1 MAARAAPAA
10 GPGWDEE
17 RLGDWMKANVPGF
30 AGPIRAQ
37 RFAGGQSNPTY
48 QLKTPGRSYVLRRK
62 PSGVLL
68 KGAHA
73 VEREARVIGALRK
86 AGFPVPELYGLC
98 TDDAV
103 IGSWFYVMEMV
114 EGRIF
119 WDSAFSVLPSAERAP
134 YFDQMNATLAQLHQV
149 DFLAIGLDDFGRVG
163 GYVARQVRRWSAQ
176 YVEDE
181 AAGRNAHM
189 DRLVDWLAQNV
200 PADDET
206 SIVHGDY
213 RVDNLIYHPTE
224 PRVIA
229 VLDWE
234 LSTLGHPLADF
245 AYHAM
250 MFRLPPEII
259 GGIRGVDLGA
269 AGLPDEAAYVEAYCR
284 RTGRAGLPALDYYVA
299 FNMFRFAAILHGIRG
314 RAIRGTAASAEAKAL
329 SSHFEQVAELAWEQA
344 VKTAPVG

>member
-1 MAARAAPAA
+1 MS
-10 GPGWDEE
+10 GGDWDDE
-17 RLGDWMKANVPGF
+17 RLGDWMKAHVPGF
-30 AGPIRAQ
+30 AGPIQAE

-73 VEREARVIGALRK
+73 VEREARVIGALHK
-86 AGFPVPELYGLC
+86 VGFPVPELHGLC
-98 TDDAV
+98 MDDAV

-119 WDSAFSVLPSAERAP
+119 WDSAFSALPMAERGAC
-134 YFDQMNATLAQLHQV
+134 FDAMNATLARLHQV
-149 DFLAIGLDDFGRVG
+149 DFRAIGLGDYGRIG
-163 GYVARQVRRWSAQ
+163 GYVARQVRRWSTQ

-189 DRLVDWLAQNV
+189 DRLVEWLSQNV

-206 SIVHGDY
+206 SIVHGDF
-213 RVDNLIYHPTE
+213 RVDNLIYHPNE
-224 PRVIA
+224 PRVVA
-229 VLDWE
+229 VLDGE

-250 MFRLPPEII
+250 MFRMPPEII
-259 GGIRGVDLGA
+259 GGIRGVDLA
-269 AGLPDEAAYVEAYCR
+269 ATGLPDEAAYVAAYCR
-284 RTGRAGLPALDYYVA
+284 RTGRAGLPSLDYYVA

-314 RAIRGTAASAEAKAL
+314 RLIRGTAASAEAADL
-329 SSHFEQVAELAWEQA
+329 SSHFEEVAELAWQQA
-344 VKTAPVG
+344 TKAVPAL